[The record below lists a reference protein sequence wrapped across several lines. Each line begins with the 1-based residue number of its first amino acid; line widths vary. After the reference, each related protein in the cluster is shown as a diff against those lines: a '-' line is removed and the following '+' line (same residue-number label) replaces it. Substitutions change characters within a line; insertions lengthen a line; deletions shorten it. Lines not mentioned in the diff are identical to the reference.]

1 MEPHASKVRQAFLPV
16 DVPMYDR
23 HSCLS
28 PLQSTTGIPACR
40 LSPPT
45 FATPD
50 SNTPLQISR
59 RHLPHWHLN
68 GAIYWVCFR
77 LADAIPQDK
86 LRAWKEELALWRQA
100 NPEPW
105 DDRQWQ
111 EYDRRFGERYHAWLD
126 AGMGS
131 RALAR
136 PDVRQVVADC
146 LLRFDGERLQIHAAV
161 IMPTHVHALMEPLP
175 VAGREGTGRIPWRS
189 RQARMPV
196 IPWRMPVPPCVA
208 TTYPICCT
216 ASRAPAR
223 GRRTGSLERRVRPS
237 GWTRPTTISSAARGN
252 TATFYATSTR
262 TLSRP
267 PCTTGSSGCACPM
280 HSVPKVGQAFLP
292 ARFQPYSKETT
303 RFPESAL
310 DPTYVQ
316 SYDAPIATEV
326 VFCRTV
332 LTCLGAAW
340 DWSLVFNPIPSTHP
354 SRPAPASLFLAARAP
369 FRYFFTVP
377 HMKSP
382 GHFFNIRHRQQ
393 PPGLIFSMLSNYS

>member
-1 MEPHASKVRQAFLPV
+1 MEAHASKVRQAFLPV

-28 PLQSTTGIPACR
+28 PSQSTTGIPACR

-136 PDVRQVVADC
+136 PDVRKPVADC
-146 LLRFDGERLQIHAAV
+146 LLRFDGDRLLIHAAV

-175 VAGREGTGRIPWRS
+175 VAGREGTGRNACPTLEEPTGKNACHTLENACPTLCCHDLSDLLHGIKGAS
-189 RQARMPV
+189 ARAANR
-196 IPWRMPVPPCVA
+196 ILG
-208 TTYPICCT
+208 TTGTSFWMDEAYDHI
-216 ASRAPAR
+216 
-223 GRRTGSLERRVRPS
+223 VRNEKQYRHFLRYINENPLKAHLRN
-237 GWTRPTTISSAARGN
+237 GEFWLYLPDAAR
-252 TATFYATSTR
+252 
-262 TLSRP
+262 
-267 PCTTGSSGCACPM
+267 
-280 HSVPKVGQAFLP
+280 
-292 ARFQPYSKETT
+292 
-303 RFPESAL
+303 
-310 DPTYVQ
+310 
-316 SYDAPIATEV
+316 
-326 VFCRTV
+326 
-332 LTCLGAAW
+332 
-340 DWSLVFNPIPSTHP
+340 
-354 SRPAPASLFLAARAP
+354 
-369 FRYFFTVP
+369 
-377 HMKSP
+377 
-382 GHFFNIRHRQQ
+382 
-393 PPGLIFSMLSNYS
+393 

>member
-1 MEPHASKVRQAFLPV
+1 MEAHASKVRQAFLPV

-28 PLQSTTGIPACR
+28 PSQSTTGIPACR

-86 LRAWKEELALWRQA
+86 LRAWKEELAIWRQS

-136 PDVRQVVADC
+136 PDVRKPVADC
-146 LLRFDGERLQIHAAV
+146 LLRFDGDRLLIHAAV

-175 VAGREGTGRIPWRS
+175 VAGREETGKNACRTLEIACPTLCCHDLSDLLHGIKGASARAGNRILGT
-189 RQARMPV
+189 
-196 IPWRMPVPPCVA
+196 
-208 TTYPICCT
+208 
-216 ASRAPAR
+216 R
-223 GRRTGSLERRVRPS
+223 GTSFWMDEAYDHIVRNEKQYRHFLRYINENPLKAHLRN
-237 GWTRPTTISSAARGN
+237 GEFWLYLPDAAR
-252 TATFYATSTR
+252 
-262 TLSRP
+262 
-267 PCTTGSSGCACPM
+267 
-280 HSVPKVGQAFLP
+280 
-292 ARFQPYSKETT
+292 
-303 RFPESAL
+303 
-310 DPTYVQ
+310 
-316 SYDAPIATEV
+316 
-326 VFCRTV
+326 
-332 LTCLGAAW
+332 
-340 DWSLVFNPIPSTHP
+340 
-354 SRPAPASLFLAARAP
+354 
-369 FRYFFTVP
+369 
-377 HMKSP
+377 
-382 GHFFNIRHRQQ
+382 
-393 PPGLIFSMLSNYS
+393 